1 MIVVRPERQNILS
14 REVPEPQSAVIVRK
28 YPRDTAAQSVL
39 ADVLEKP
46 VKPFVEYL
54 AERVGVSFVLT
65 VDCERLAEEVIRLLV
80 DHKREL
86 IVDDLVVRQI
96 IDGLKL
102 SVLADHRPLA
112 SQNVVLSG
120 VVATAQNLMRA
131 LFAGE
136 PVLYLGGEE
145 PVLGHAAPARENQA
159 VYSFH
164 L

>member
-1 MIVVRPERQNILS
+1 MIVVRPERQNILGGKM
-14 REVPEPQSAVIVRK
+14 PEFQTAVIVRK
-28 YPRDTAAQSVL
+28 YPSNAAAERIL
-39 ADVLEKP
+39 ADVFQKP
-46 VKPFVEYL
+46 VKASVKHIVQC
-54 AERVGVSFVLT
+54 VGVSFVLT